1 LWSFNFG
8 ALLAIRSVA
17 VTGSDWVL
25 PETGCKTS
33 KESIFFFRK
42 GRVFLHKKRQMRV
55 RIFDG
60 SLSPNKSCSC
70 PDMTILKASPEK
82 QESFIPAHSFVS
94 THVATQSVF
103 VLWGRF
109 TVGVPGSL

>member
-1 LWSFNFG
+1 MICALTAEHEWLVRRS
-8 ALLAIRSVA
+8 LLAIRSVA

-55 RIFDG
+55 RIFD
-60 SLSPNKSCSC
+60 
-70 PDMTILKASPEK
+70 
-82 QESFIPAHSFVS
+82 
-94 THVATQSVF
+94 
-103 VLWGRF
+103 
-109 TVGVPGSL
+109 